1 MMRNIPISQLLIG
14 IFAVFISYYSF
25 TRYEGT
31 NTFGA
36 GFMPS
41 ILGMLLGGLC
51 LIDAIVNLRNSL
63 VNKDKLA
70 SNEIKTLIL
79 LSMSILLFV
88 LLIPYA
94 GFVVCATLLMFGL
107 LLLKKKEKKIR
118 SFVFSLGAALL
129 INYIFSNVLMVALP
143 TGFWS

>member
-1 MMRNIPISQLLIG
+1 MTKNLPISQLLIG
-14 IFAVFISYYSF
+14 IFAIFISYYSIANYDGF
-25 TRYEGT
+25 
-31 NTFGA
+31 NSFGA

-41 ILGMLLGGLC
+41 LLGIILGVLCLVDALVNLKNACSNKEKLTAEEIKALMLLS
-51 LIDAIVNLRNSL
+51 V
-63 VNKDKLA
+63 
-70 SNEIKTLIL
+70 
-79 LSMSILLFV
+79 SILLFV
-88 LLIPYA
+88 FLVSYA

-107 LLLKKKEKKIR
+107 LLVKKKEKKIL